1 MWSLRIVIVI
11 APMIVMMMIQVMM
24 TRGPSRR
31 HFQALPSIT
40 SHPSLTILRHALWQS
55 LLK

>member
-31 HFQALPSIT
+31 HFQASPSTT
-40 SHPSLTILRHALWQS
+40 SHPSLTLLRHALWQS